1 MNKALAILACAALVR
16 CLQVSA
22 CLAATP
28 DLKPLISERGRELVS
43 EDFSG
48 TALPAKWR
56 PGGRPMSFS
65 VVDGALQGICA
76 ADDSHG
82 PAISVPV
89 EARNFTVQFSIKF
102 TKPGNALLL
111 VDGDNAFGEQD
122 HLLRV
127 ALGAKS
133 VALQQDSG
141 SLESK
146 KANKAARDAAT
157 KAGRKAPA
165 PTPEDLANPKFH
177 RTDTLVRKPA
187 KLDDGQWHHVL
198 VEVNG
203 QEAVAQVGEVVL
215 RATGSVLDA
224 KKHQLVFLIG
234 GAGTMLI
241 DNVKVWENAPRRSP

>member
-1 MNKALAILACAALVR
+1 MKKSLAILALAAFAR
-16 CLQVSA
+16 CLLPSL
-22 CLAATP
+22 CGAATP
-28 DLKPLISERGRELVS
+28 DLKPLASKMGRTIVS

-48 TALPAKWR
+48 TALPPKWR
-56 PGGRPMSFS
+56 PSGRPNSFS

-76 ADDSHG
+76 SDDSHG

-89 EARNFTVQFSIKF
+89 EARNCTVQFSIKF

-127 ALGAKS
+127 SLGAKS

-157 KAGRKAPA
+157 KEGRKAPV
-165 PTPEDLANPKFH
+165 PTKEELANPTFH

-198 VEVNG
+198 VEINS
-203 QEAVAQVGEVVL
+203 QEAVAQVDEVVL

-234 GAGTMLI
+234 GTGTMLI
-241 DNVKVWENAPRRSP
+241 DNVKVWENKPAN